1 MKLDKNTKKYIKA
14 GDILKFSD
22 SEQYLV
28 TLAIEDNRSRIN
40 VTIQDMKTKQYIY
53 MYPIYKLYGSEIIK
67 EEI

>member
-22 SEQYLV
+22 SEQYIV
-28 TLAIEDNRSRIN
+28 TLAIEDNRSRLN

-53 MYPIYKLYGSEIIK
+53 MYPVYKLYGSEIIK
-67 EEI
+67 GEI